1 MGDSTPVLLTT
12 EKTETVP
19 ALAVPPVAVGLSS
32 TRAKRGVLVSVPQLV
47 SIQTNEKK
55 PRNRMLFFTN
65 SIANPLLDQ
74 ISGLANYNRV
84 RCRQAGEGQYGW
96 LVFNSL

>member
-1 MGDSTPVLLTT
+1 MGDSTPVLLIT

-19 ALAVPPVAVGLSS
+19 ALALPLVVLGLSS
-32 TRAKRGVLVSVPQLV
+32 TIAKRGVLVSVPQLV
-47 SIQTNEKK
+47 SSQTNEKK

-74 ISGLANYNRV
+74 MLGLANYNRV
-84 RCRQAGEGQYGW
+84 RCTQAGEDQY
-96 LVFNSL
+96 